1 MKQGIKIQ
9 VSLDEPGS
17 RSNLHHASKQNFCKL
32 KPGET
37 AIPSM
42 RTFFCHLIKIVFFC
56 IFVYV

>member
-9 VSLDEPGS
+9 VLLDEPDS

-37 AIPSM
+37 TIPSM
-42 RTFFCHLIKIVFFC
+42 CTFLAV
-56 IFVYV
+56 